1 LFNIGAADLE
11 ADRFAENLFERR
23 ELQEIVVA
31 AVAQLQAREHLC
43 VAAIEALGQMQ
54 HR

>member
-23 ELQEIVVA
+23 EVA
-31 AVAQLQAREHLC
+31 VRRPDFE
-43 VAAIEALGQMQ
+43 LGVS
-54 HR
+54 